1 MEKNN
6 NEVAIANETVEHA
19 NKRLAEITEKG
30 FPFTFD
36 EVKMTARADSAGI
49 YIYSGA
55 TPVCAVY
62 RKEADVV
69 RQVKEAIWTTVD
81 ATKVAV
87 ERRAGLKAEAD
98 AMANDSEQREKAKN
112 ALIAAGL
119 SADMINDGINADAA
133 KAVVAAAEKAVKA
146 ANQGLFL
153 LTGGYLSVKDAKMRV
168 EAYSGGVVVT
178 AGGKPCLVTRFP
190 KLFNSKGI
198 ERMTAF
204 MTAEISALNESRRRY
219 FAEINEIAARAE
231 KISAEAWHSDKIV
244 VAM

>member
-19 NKRLAEITEKG
+19 NKRLAEITAEG
-30 FPFTFD
+30 FPFSFE
-36 EVKMTARADSAGI
+36 EVKMTVRTDSAGI

-62 RKEADVV
+62 RKGADVV
-69 RQVKEAIWTTVD
+69 RQIKEAVWTTVD

-98 AMANDSEQREKAKN
+98 AMANDAEQRERAKN
-112 ALIAAGL
+112 ALLAAGL
-119 SADMINDGINADAA
+119 STDMIDDGINADAA

-219 FAEINEIAARAE
+219 FAEINEISAKVDE
-231 KISAEAWHSDKIV
+231 ISAQAWHCEK
-244 VAM
+244 VAAVM

>member
-19 NKRLAEITEKG
+19 NKRLAEITAEG
-30 FPFTFD
+30 FPFSFE
-36 EVKMTARADSAGI
+36 EVKMTVRTDSAGI

-62 RKEADVV
+62 RKGADVI
-69 RQVKEAIWTTVD
+69 RQIKEAIWTTVD

-98 AMANDSEQREKAKN
+98 AMANEAEQRERAKN
-112 ALIAAGL
+112 ALLAAGL
-119 SADMINDGINADAA
+119 STDMLDDGINADAA
-133 KAVVAAAEKAVKA
+133 KAVVAVAEKAVKT

-204 MTAEISALNESRRRY
+204 MTSEISALNESRRRY
-219 FAEINEIAARAE
+219 FAEINEISAKVDE
-231 KISAEAWHSDKIV
+231 ISAQAWHGEK
-244 VAM
+244 VAAVM